1 MDIIHYIPVRF
12 ALSFGIN
19 YVSWHDFIVRASD
32 KAKKGKKGDLIKSQE
47 TSENANVA
55 IWELHHWLFLFFSE
69 IPRPMFFFNEKKT

>member
-1 MDIIHYIPVRF
+1 MDIIRYMPVRF

-55 IWELHHWLFLFFSE
+55 I
-69 IPRPMFFFNEKKT
+69 

>member
-19 YVSWHDFIVRASD
+19 YVSWHDFTVRASD

-55 IWELHHWLFLFFSE
+55 I
-69 IPRPMFFFNEKKT
+69 